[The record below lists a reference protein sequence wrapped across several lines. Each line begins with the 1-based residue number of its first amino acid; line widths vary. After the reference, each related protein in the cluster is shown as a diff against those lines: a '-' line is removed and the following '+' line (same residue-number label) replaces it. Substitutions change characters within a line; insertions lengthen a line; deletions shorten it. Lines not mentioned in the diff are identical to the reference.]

1 MCLRPRTTPLMHRDV
16 KLGLALGILIIGFAA
31 AFCFPRRPVEDVA
44 AAPVIGPKL
53 ALVDREIRDL
63 RVRSFVGEELDPAP
77 KPTPAADD
85 SAESSLTA
93 GVESLTDAPLFN
105 QPAAAPAP
113 IPIPIPTPENTAST
127 ETSAVSTT
135 EVASDVIEV
144 PPAADVLTPEEERL
158 YTVQPGDTLSRIAS
172 KLMGSA
178 GKYGV
183 LFEANKDVL
192 KSPSA
197 LQPGMV
203 LKIPVTQQQEDVG
216 AIAQSSMT
224 PSESRSSLQDS
235 IPIPQ
240 PDPISAGSTKVAS
253 SLTDALSTSSEGVD
267 SSTRAGKFRK
277 AGAVPFTINRRD
289 SRDE

>member
-1 MCLRPRTTPLMHRDV
+1 MHRDV

-53 ALVDREIRDL
+53 ALVDRDIRDL

-77 KPTPAADD
+77 KPTPADD
-85 SAESSLTA
+85 NSGESSLTA
-93 GVESLTDAPLFN
+93 GLESLTDAPLFN
-105 QPAAAPAP
+105 QPAAVPEP
-113 IPIPIPTPENTAST
+113 IRIPSPDDIVST
-127 ETSAVSTT
+127 ETSAVSTAA
-135 EVASDVIEV
+135 VASDSIEV
-144 PPAADVLTPEEERL
+144 PPPADVLTPEEERL

-178 GKYGV
+178 GKYGS
-183 LFEANKDVL
+183 LFEANKDIL

-203 LKIPVTQQQEDVG
+203 LKIPVTQQQETAG
-216 AIAQSSMT
+216 AVAERPMT
-224 PSESRSSLQDS
+224 PSETRSSLQDS

-240 PDPISAGSTKVAS
+240 PDPISARPTKVAS
-253 SLTDALSTSSEGVD
+253 SLTDEMSTASGGAESSA
-267 SSTRAGKFRK
+267 RAGKFRK
-277 AGAVPFTINRRD
+277 AGAVPFTINRRG